1 MEKKLYQQ
9 PKTVSTLM
17 EPQSVLCASPGIGGG
32 PFIPTTEGSA
42 SNTGGL

>member
-17 EPQSVLCASPGIGGG
+17 EPQSVLCASPGIGG
-32 PFIPTTEGSA
+32 PYIPTTDSPVSGEG
-42 SNTGGL
+42 GY